1 MGAIKKNVKKW
12 GSDLQ
17 KHQFSTISG
26 KNNGQNQKYR
36 HPSPGIGHSKAHRGP
51 RLSLLSIY
59 RPIFVQNGEKCAQ
72 N

>member
-1 MGAIKKNVKKW
+1 MG
-12 GSDLQ
+12 GSYLQ

-72 N
+72 NK